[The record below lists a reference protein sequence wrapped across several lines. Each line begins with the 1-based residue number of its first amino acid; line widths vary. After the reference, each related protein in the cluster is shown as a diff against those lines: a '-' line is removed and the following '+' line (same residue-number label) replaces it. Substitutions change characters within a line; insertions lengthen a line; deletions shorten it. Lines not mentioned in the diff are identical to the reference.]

1 MEVLQTLTWD
11 TVTGYHLESESLNL
25 LSFVVKRILGEGNE
39 TNICLPTKTSQQ
51 MKCCCHL
58 QLETWSFF
66 SHQPVKHLFGFLTS
80 DPESLDIHKPFSVR
94 PNHLSHTQCGLQAPF
109 TLITSHH
116 YTTSCQ
122 IKTFKLCECLL
133 GTFPFSQQHIAEII
147 EDISSQTVT
156 KRWKARRER
165 WQLLSLVAVTRDCQ
179 KSLRVYLG
187 SSRGI

>member
-1 MEVLQTLTWD
+1 
-11 TVTGYHLESESLNL
+11 
-25 LSFVVKRILGEGNE
+25 
-39 TNICLPTKTSQQ
+39 
-51 MKCCCHL
+51 MKCCTANL
-58 QLETWSFF
+58 QLGAQSFF
-66 SHQPVKHLFGFLTS
+66 TSTCENHLFGFLTS

-94 PNHLSHTQCGLQAPF
+94 TRSLVTRRVWAAGPPLSSPPP
-109 TLITSHH
+109 LITSHH

-133 GTFPFSQQHIAEII
+133 GTFPFSPQHIAEII
-147 EDISSQTVT
+147 EDISRQTVT